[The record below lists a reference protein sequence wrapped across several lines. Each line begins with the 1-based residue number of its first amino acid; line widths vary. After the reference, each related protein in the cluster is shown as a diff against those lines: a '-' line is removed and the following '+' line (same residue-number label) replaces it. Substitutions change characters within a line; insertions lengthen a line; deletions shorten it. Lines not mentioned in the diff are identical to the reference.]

1 MIFKC
6 CYLKGT
12 KTLNTIYTQYN
23 NTTFGELTMKTQ
35 SILDKFE
42 AVSTTVHVVE
52 KENGDYF
59 TFNEFGVVPVRC
71 DIEYYFQPGMD
82 VKDSFYVDTV
92 TLDTSDD
99 CITFELKDTIKE
111 MINPDDIINLDI
123 VKITQNQYLKAIK
136 EDEKFL
142 DFFD

>member
-1 MIFKC
+1 M
-6 CYLKGT
+6 KGT
-12 KTLNTIYTQYN
+12 KTLNTNYTQYN
-23 NTTFGELTMKTQ
+23 NTNFGELTMKTQ

-111 MINPDDIINLDI
+111 MLNPDDIINLDI

>member
-1 MIFKC
+1 
-6 CYLKGT
+6 
-12 KTLNTIYTQYN
+12 
-23 NTTFGELTMKTQ
+23 MKTQ

-42 AVSTTVHVVE
+42 AVSTTVHVVG
-52 KENGDYF
+52 KENGEYF

-71 DIEYYFQPGMD
+71 DIEYYFQPGMG

-111 MINPDDIINLDI
+111 MLNPDDIINLDI